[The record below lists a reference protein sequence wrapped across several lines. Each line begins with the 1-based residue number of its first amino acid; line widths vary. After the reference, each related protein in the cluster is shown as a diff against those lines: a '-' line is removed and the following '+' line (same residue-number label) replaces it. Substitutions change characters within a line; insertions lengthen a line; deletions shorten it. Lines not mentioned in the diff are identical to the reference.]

1 MISLRSDIERK
12 RLAGLEALAKSG
24 SSAESGI
31 YSREFSR
38 RTYDFLAE
46 LAETLLE
53 AGWPVLVDATFIA
66 RWQRELFQQIAM
78 RCGVIFC
85 ILDFLVPEALLR
97 QRIQARSVTGKDA
110 SEADISV
117 LELQLRTQE
126 ALTHAEAH
134 MVIEAATVESV
145 AAKLKIAV
153 TSHN

>member
-1 MISLRSDIERK
+1 
-12 RLAGLEALAKSG
+12 
-24 SSAESGI
+24 
-31 YSREFSR
+31 
-38 RTYDFLAE
+38 
-46 LAETLLE
+46 
-53 AGWPVLVDATFIA
+53 
-66 RWQRELFQQIAM
+66 
-78 RCGVIFC
+78 
-85 ILDFLVPEALLR
+85 VPEALLR

-134 MVIEAATVESV
+134 MVIEATTVESV